1 MDWSLNKVGE
11 LRGHE
16 SRVFSCCFSPVDE
29 TLLATCSEDNTCRV
43 WDIAH
48 CEQLKILRGHAEAIY
63 AVSWSPDGRSVLTA
77 GSDGE
82 IKIWDWRK
90 GKEIK
95 SLKPKGDVFAASYVD
110 NGNIVS
116 AADNVVSLWDLEAG
130 CIIKERTINAETDY
144 VFGGESRN
152 PDKIPWVFC
161 LERDM
166 QRKGFVLG
174 VSDAT
179 IRYLDHDLEE
189 RVVLR
194 GHSKDVCCLC
204 MKDDGSEL
212 LSGSGDHLT
221 GVWDLRQ
228 LQARIVLRGHQN
240 SVHDCCYWPGSNNI
254 CSVSMDKTMK
264 IWNGDDGSCLHTDG
278 PGATAKL
285 CIAPCKGLQGVV
297 VGGGENKSLFG
308 QDFRLLLLSSDGE
321 VLQRLQSRAQRRS
334 MEPEVEGNG
343 EKGEEEGEEEID
355 ESLQG
360 MLDELEEKEVL
371 LQAMK
376 LEEED
381 IEDLSLKERLNM
393 SKSMRGMADSVKGH
407 ADEVLRSRFIKL
419 LQSQAQRL
427 LFDIDED
434 SPKHAQEELERVQ
447 SMLGNGNTGS

>member
-1 MDWSLNKVGE
+1 MRSLNKVGE

-16 SRVFSCCFSPVDE
+16 SSPVDE

-63 AVSWSPDGRSVLTA
+63 AVSWSPDGRWTLSLLVVMELSVLTA

-179 IRYLDHDLEE
+179 IRYLDHDLE
-189 RVVLR
+189 
-194 GHSKDVCCLC
+194 
-204 MKDDGSEL
+204 DDGSEL

-228 LQARIVLRGHQN
+228 LQARIVLRGTQYMTA
-240 SVHDCCYWPGSNNI
+240 VTGRVGTEAGAILGVFTYEAGSNNI

-297 VGGGENKSLFG
+297 
-308 QDFRLLLLSSDGE
+308 
-321 VLQRLQSRAQRRS
+321 SRAQRRS

-407 ADEVLRSRFIKL
+407 AGWGRRNI
-419 LQSQAQRL
+419 
-427 LFDIDED
+427 
-434 SPKHAQEELERVQ
+434 
-447 SMLGNGNTGS
+447 